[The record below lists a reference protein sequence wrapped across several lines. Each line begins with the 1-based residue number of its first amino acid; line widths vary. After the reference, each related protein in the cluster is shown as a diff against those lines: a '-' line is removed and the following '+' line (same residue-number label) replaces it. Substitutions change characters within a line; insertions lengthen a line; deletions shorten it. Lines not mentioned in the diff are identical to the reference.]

1 MCVPAILLGLGPFSK
16 IFVLLS
22 SSKDGNIVQKKKKP
36 ILYLRQLRQIAT
48 GKLLLLFMEEFLTR
62 ACEGAG
68 CIRLGVLRDIKERLA
83 STQMLI
89 ARLMRTDSVST
100 QRAEPSC
107 PFSSLPAGTA
117 FLEWFLPTSYP
128 LCP

>member
-1 MCVPAILLGLGPFSK
+1 MCSCHSFRTWTSQQDLCPSFLL
-16 IFVLLS
+16 
-22 SSKDGNIVQKKKKP
+22 SKDGNIVQKKKP
-36 ILYLRQLRQIAT
+36 VLYLRQLAT
-48 GKLLLLFMEEFLTR
+48 GKLLLLFVEEFLTR

-68 CIRLGVLRDIKERLA
+68 CLRLGVLQDIKERLA

-89 ARLMRTDSVST
+89 AKLMRTDSVST

>member
-16 IFVLLS
+16 IFALLS
-22 SSKDGNIVQKKKKP
+22 SSKDGNTVQEKKKP
-36 ILYLRQLRQIAT
+36 ILYLRQLAT

-68 CIRLGVLRDIKERLA
+68 CIRLGVLQDIKERLA
-83 STQMLI
+83 STQILI

>member
-1 MCVPAILLGLGPFSK
+1 MCSCHSFRTWTFQQDLCPSF
-16 IFVLLS
+16 FE
-22 SSKDGNIVQKKKKP
+22 QRWQYRTEKKKP

-68 CIRLGVLRDIKERLA
+68 CIRLGVLQDIKERLA